1 MIKAA
6 LVQCPVWWTVD
17 PPLGLAQIA
26 GCLGA
31 RGIETVVVDLNAELA
46 RGRASG
52 YESLWNWEQ
61 FHYWNDPAFV
71 KRAFHDNAKVVDDA
85 LERILRSDAAVVGF
99 SVSAGS
105 QAPTLEFARR
115 IKDADSRRVIVLGG
129 QYFFR
134 GDAAARLAADP
145 AVDAVLRG
153 SGDELFPLLVEE
165 HARTGR
171 IEPCP
176 GVVARADGAV
186 VDGGSAEALRDLD
199 LLPFADFRG
208 FRLELYDVPERLP
221 IHMSRGCVWQCR
233 FCSSH
238 SFWPGYSFM
247 SGERVH
253 DEMLE
258 HKRRHPEKTHFEF
271 YDLTANGSVK
281 SLRRLAESIA
291 ADWKTRRQKN
301 FFGWKI
307 NAIIRPEMDAE
318 LLGLL
323 MKANCHDVIYG
334 VESGSPRVLG
344 LMNKP
349 YEPSVAERV
358 LADTKRA
365 GIVTV
370 GNFMFG
376 FPGETEEDFGLTL
389 EFLRRNRTSF
399 DRVYA
404 SATFTSLEENAW
416 LSEHRAEAG
425 IKDEGPE
432 AHHLYWESE
441 NGTNT
446 YPTRLARYERF
457 RTLATELGL
466 DAYKGINGSL
476 ELERHASLAAYHRYR
491 GDHLAAVREL
501 LDYLDLDFRHPAFRE
516 ELAAYARDLTFLR
529 GALKATVKAAAGR
542 GGPWR
547 ARAES
552 ALAAM
557 RDRARI
563 EAGPEGL
570 RLRWGR
576 AEPGL
581 AELEALARRAAL
593 FLRLDAGE
601 RAGDRVPACA
611 R

>member
-1 MIKAA
+1 MTRAA

-31 RGIETVVVDLNAELA
+31 RGIEAVVVDLNAELA
-46 RGRASG
+46 RGRANG

-61 FHYWNDPAFV
+61 FHYWNDPGFV
-71 KRAFHDNAKVVDDA
+71 KRAFQDNAKVVDDA
-85 LERILRSDAAVVGF
+85 LERVLRSDAAVVGF
-99 SVSAGS
+99 SVNAGS
-105 QAPTLEFARR
+105 QSPTLEFARR
-115 IKDADSRRVIVLGG
+115 VKREDPRRAVVLGG

-134 GDAAARLAADP
+134 GGAAARLADDP

-153 SGDELFPLLVEE
+153 PGDEIFALLVEE
-165 HARTGR
+165 HVRTGR
-171 IEPCP
+171 ISPRP
-176 GVVARADGAV
+176 GVVARVDGSV
-186 VDGGSAEALRDLD
+186 VDGGAAKALRDLD
-199 LLPFADFRG
+199 GLPFADFRG

-233 FCSSH
+233 FCSSR

-253 DEMLE
+253 AEILE

-271 YDLTANGSVK
+271 YDLTANGSIQ

-291 ADWKTRRQKN
+291 SDWKENREKN

-307 NAIIRPEMDAE
+307 NAILRPEMDAG

-323 MKANCHDVIYG
+323 ARANCHDVIYG
-334 VESGSPRVLG
+334 VESGSPRVLK

-349 YEPSVAERV
+349 YEIAAAERV

-365 GIVTV
+365 RIATV

-376 FPGETEEDFGLTL
+376 FPGETEEDFQLTL
-389 EFLRRNRTSF
+389 DFLRRNRASF

-404 SATFTSLEENAW
+404 SATFTSLEADAW
-416 LSEHRAEAG
+416 LSEHRTEAG
-425 IKDEGPE
+425 IKDDGPE
-432 AHHLYWESE
+432 AHHLYWESAD
-441 NGTNT
+441 GTNT
-446 YPTRLARYERF
+446 YPMRLARYERF
-457 RTLATELGL
+457 RALAVELGL

-476 ELERHASLAAYHRYR
+476 ELERHAGLAAYHHYR
-491 GDHLAAVREL
+491 GDHPEAVREL
-501 LDYLDLDFRHPAFRE
+501 LDCLDLDFRHPAFRE
-516 ELAAYARDLTFLR
+516 ELAAYARDLALLR
-529 GALKATVKAAAGR
+529 RALKAAAKAAAGR
-542 GGPWR
+542 DGPWR
-547 ARAES
+547 SRAES
-552 ALAAM
+552 ALEAM
-557 RDRARI
+557 RERARI
-563 EAGPEGL
+563 QSGPEGL

-576 AEPGL
+576 AEPQL
-581 AELEALARRAAL
+581 KEIEILARRAAQWMSS
-593 FLRLDAGE
+593 
-601 RAGDRVPACA
+601 VCA